1 VTASHNP
8 PQDNGFKP
16 VFSGARPI
24 SAETG
29 LREMAEIFQD
39 NNFEEQKGGGV
50 EKKKLSMT
58 IFLFM
63 AVMKIF
69 KILN

>member
-1 VTASHNP
+1 
-8 PQDNGFKP
+8 
-16 VFSGARPI
+16 
-24 SAETG
+24 
-29 LREMAEIFQD
+29 MAEIFQD